1 MMDQFSCTLYAAA
14 IHAPKNQVGQTGSG
28 VWISGMR
35 AYAAYSMLLVLTD
48 WYLTL
53 PSFRLNPIL
62 TQSDRLLI
70 NKMYNFANCKV
81 TIYLAEL
88 VAQALI
94 DELVC

>member
-1 MMDQFSCTLYAAA
+1 MMDQFSCTLYAAV

-28 VWISGMR
+28 VDFWH
-35 AYAAYSMLLVLTD
+35 AAYSMLLVLTD
-48 WYLTL
+48 RYLTL
-53 PSFRLNPIL
+53 PTFRLNPVL

-70 NKMYNFANCKV
+70 NKMYNFANSMV

>member
-1 MMDQFSCTLYAAA
+1 MYTVC
-14 IHAPKNQVGQTGSG
+14 GSDPRTEKLG
-28 VWISGMR
+28 RTDRFWCVDFWH
-35 AYAAYSMLLVLTD
+35 AAYSMLLVLTD

-53 PSFRLNPIL
+53 PSFRLKAIL